1 MNILVVDDSHFNL
14 SSAKRN
20 LEDMPEISQILL
32 CDDPRQVTSILDEYN
47 IDILIIDL
55 MMPAIS
61 GLDLLKLLR
70 SNKKYDDILIIIFNT
85 IDDINTYNEC
95 FEHGAFDYISKP
107 INTFELHAR
116 LKVAIE
122 AKKSLNNLKNLLAVT
137 KRQNDELK
145 EINAQLSEAKFS
157 LVQSEKMAA
166 IGQLA
171 AGVAHEINNPLGYMS
186 SNFDSLQKHF
196 ARIKDFF
203 LLYRQLSSLDK
214 TEALRKEE
222 TSFGY
227 ELIRDLNKK
236 YDDLNIDFILED
248 IDDIFAETTSG
259 INRISDIVSSLRVY
273 ARTDKGDEKNYNN
286 LLKMLQQAILIT
298 NNEVKYVAKIE
309 VKVPKEIVIYCNG
322 NQLGQVFI
330 NLIVNAAQAIKSQN
344 RSSLGRITIK
354 AKLIDN
360 KIQIEVND
368 DGPGIPE
375 ENLAKIFEPFF
386 TTKEVGQGTGL
397 GLSIAYD
404 IIVNKHGG
412 SITAAGE
419 VGKGASFIITLPVI

>member
-227 ELIRDLNKK
+227 ELIRDLK
-236 YDDLNIDFILED
+236 
-248 IDDIFAETTSG
+248 
-259 INRISDIVSSLRVY
+259 
-273 ARTDKGDEKNYNN
+273 
-286 LLKMLQQAILIT
+286 
-298 NNEVKYVAKIE
+298 
-309 VKVPKEIVIYCNG
+309 
-322 NQLGQVFI
+322 
-330 NLIVNAAQAIKSQN
+330 
-344 RSSLGRITIK
+344 
-354 AKLIDN
+354 
-360 KIQIEVND
+360 
-368 DGPGIPE
+368 
-375 ENLAKIFEPFF
+375 
-386 TTKEVGQGTGL
+386 
-397 GLSIAYD
+397 
-404 IIVNKHGG
+404 
-412 SITAAGE
+412 
-419 VGKGASFIITLPVI
+419 

>member
-222 TSFGY
+222 ASFGY

>member
-20 LEDMPEISQILL
+20 LEDMPDIAQIYL
-32 CDDPRQVTSILDEYN
+32 CDDPRQVTAILDEYD

-70 SNKKYDDILIIIFNT
+70 SNTKYDDILIIIFNT
-85 IDDINTYNEC
+85 IDDINTYNAC

-107 INTFELHAR
+107 INPFELHAR

-122 AKKSLNNLKNLLAVT
+122 AKKSLNNLKNLLTVT

-171 AGVAHEINNPLGYMS
+171 AGMAHEINNPLGYIS

-196 ARIKDFF
+196 VKIKDFF
-203 LLYRQLSSLDK
+203 LRYKQLNSSEQK
-214 TEALRKEE
+214 EARCKEE
-222 TSFGY
+222 GSLCY
-227 ELIRDLNKK
+227 ELISELCKK
-236 YDDLNIDFILED
+236 YDDLNIDFILDDTE
-248 IDDIFAETTSG
+248 DIFAETANG
-259 INRISDIVSSLRVY
+259 VGRISDIVNSLRVY
-273 ARTDKGDEKNYNN
+273 ARSDKSDEKSYNN
-286 LLKMLQQAILIT
+286 LLDMLQQAILIT
-298 NNEVKYVAKIE
+298 HNEVKYVAKIE
-309 VKVPKEIVIYCNG
+309 LKVPKEIVIYCNG

-330 NLIVNAAQAIKSQN
+330 NLVVNAAQAIKSQN
-344 RSSLGRITIK
+344 RSSLGKITIK

-360 KIQIEVND
+360 NIHMELID
-368 DGPGIPE
+368 DGPGIAK
-375 ENLAKIFEPFF
+375 ENLTKIFEPFF
-386 TTKEVGQGTGL
+386 TTKEIGQGTGL
-397 GLSIAYD
+397 GLSIVYD

-412 SITAAGE
+412 SIVAGGE
-419 VGKGASFIITLPVI
+419 PGKGATFTITLPVV